1 MKNLKIPAGFGE
13 AEFTEKRSRFI
24 GNVFYVTN
32 EQEVAENLAALR
44 KKYWDSRHIVHAFVL
59 EDGTARFSDDGEPH
73 GTAGKPVLS
82 VIQGAEVVNC
92 LITVVRYFGGTL
104 LGTGG
109 LVRAYGEAASSALE
123 KAGVVET
130 IPMGV
135 YKINCSYD
143 QYQQLSRLIDLA
155 GGFDVNSEFLDSVN
169 VTFTLPLCDEE
180 RFTSELVTT
189 FAARLKAEKIT
200 EKMGKK

>member
-123 KAGVVET
+123 SAGVVET

-155 GGFDVNSEFLDSVN
+155 GGFDVNSEFLDSVT
-169 VTFTLPLCDEE
+169 VSFTLPLCDEE